1 MNKFFYY
8 YDAAITYLVR
18 SGTRMFA
25 IFHGRLLS
33 TARLGAKEQIVF
45 MKRFAMMLQSGMPI
59 IICLKLLEEESTKSS
74 QKSLIA
80 ELLRRVASGASL
92 SLALEA
98 RPDVWSQFVVTIV
111 RVGESSGILAD
122 MLAYI
127 AVELKK
133 KNELRRQIL
142 GALLYPSIVI
152 LATLVIT
159 VFLLVVIF
167 PKILPI
173 FESLAAE
180 LPLSTKILIELS
192 HLFSQYGIWIAMGIV
207 IVCILYTIFRQYEQ
221 FRYWSD
227 FLLLQIPISGRL
239 LRYYNLANLCR
250 TLGLL
255 LQNEVRIM
263 TAVTIISEATAHRVY
278 RLALVTASVELATGK
293 TFSSQLQKNPELYPS
308 LLIQM
313 IQAGELTGN
322 LSSAFL
328 YLSEMYESD
337 IRDTTKNLTTVLEP
351 VLMVGMGL
359 CVGFIAISIIT
370 PIYGITQHL
379 HA

>member
-1 MNKFFYY
+1 MNNFFYY
-8 YDAAITYLVR
+8 YDAAITHLVR
-18 SGTRMFA
+18 SGTFVLV
-25 IFHGRLLS
+25 ILPKQLLK
-33 TARLGAKEQIVF
+33 TTRFGAKEQIVF

-59 IICLKLLEEESTKSS
+59 IICLELLGGESTKPS

-80 ELLRRVASGASL
+80 ELQRHVASGSSL
-92 SLALEA
+92 SSALEK

-122 MLAYI
+122 MLDYI

-133 KNELRRQIL
+133 KRELRRQIL

-152 LATLVIT
+152 LATLAIT

-180 LPLSTKILIELS
+180 LPLSTTILIELS
-192 HLFSQYGIWIAMGIV
+192 HLFSQYGIWIVVCVVMMGT
-207 IVCILYTIFRQYEQ
+207 LYTVFRQNEQ

-227 FLLLQIPISGRL
+227 FLLLRIPISGRL
-239 LRYYNLANLCR
+239 SRYYNLANLCR
-250 TLGLL
+250 TMGLL

-263 TAVTIISEATAHRVY
+263 TAVTIISEATTHRVY
-278 RLALVTASVELATGK
+278 RLALLNASAELATGK
-293 TFSSQLQKNPELYPS
+293 TFASQLRKNPDLYPS